1 MVKVGRKSEIPGSDD
16 HSWVPTRGDAVP
28 KCVNISIISYTV
40 TIPSNPLTATEMV
53 DTEAEKS
60 PPKSEDNEIRRKSYI
75 SDKSLGWK
83 RYLGVLYTLLST
95 SMLSLSSNILKLMGH
110 IHPLPLGMYGFLVGI
125 FLSLPF
131 IWYTVKI
138 EKKSAIDS
146 ILPLSSNKKVLFFM
160 WMRSLLGV
168 LIQYGFIASFQY
180 ITVADARTILASS
193 VVTVNVFGCIC
204 FGEKFGCVP
213 ILVAVVALCG
223 IGVMTRP
230 PILTGAEAF
239 DSNILLGVSI
249 AFVCMLLVTG
259 IILCLRFLQNVHH
272 GVLSLF
278 SSSCAFISI
287 LPFAIAYDKWQAP
300 QKLWDIFGMLG
311 VGISWFLG
319 NTFLALALQVEE
331 AGIVSLI
338 RTSEVIFTFCWQM
351 LLLQIYP
358 DLIRRSSG
366 CNGSGCSHCAKICG
380 FIRTQKCLEEKISVP
395 ITVEEHAMQRYNFN

>member
-1 MVKVGRKSEIPGSDD
+1 
-16 HSWVPTRGDAVP
+16 
-28 KCVNISIISYTV
+28 
-40 TIPSNPLTATEMV
+40 
-53 DTEAEKS
+53 
-60 PPKSEDNEIRRKSYI
+60 
-75 SDKSLGWK
+75 
-83 RYLGVLYTLLST
+83 
-95 SMLSLSSNILKLMGH
+95 
-110 IHPLPLGMYGFLVGI
+110 
-125 FLSLPF
+125 
-131 IWYTVKI
+131 
-138 EKKSAIDS
+138 
-146 ILPLSSNKKVLFFM
+146 M

-213 ILVAVVALCG
+213 ILVAIVALCE

-259 IILCLRFLQNVHH
+259 IILCLRFLQNVNH

-300 QKLWDIFGMLG
+300 QKLWDIFGTLG

-366 CNGSGCSHCAKICG
+366 CNGSDGSHCAQICG
-380 FIRTQKCLEEKISVP
+380 FIKTQKRLEEKISVP
-395 ITVEEHAMQRYNFN
+395 ITVD